1 MPSPWLT
8 TIDPSDM
15 PRLTLN
21 DILDEVTSALPH
33 AETRPGQ
40 RQMSAAVADAIGEGR
55 HLIVQAG
62 TGTGKTI
69 AYLVPVMLSG
79 RRTVIATAT
88 KALQDQLANKDL
100 PLVTSAISHLIDR
113 TPTYAILKGRGNYVC
128 RQRLAELAGESSK
141 RSSRS
146 DNSPTLLELDDMSAT
161 NRREIERIT
170 SWASSTRTGDMAEL
184 DWAPL
189 QSSWRAVSVDSDEC
203 PGARRCPMG
212 GMCFAEMARDAAAEA
227 DIVVVNT
234 HLYGLN
240 IASDNKILPEHEVL
254 VVDEAHNLEDIIS
267 DTVGISFTAHRF
279 ASYAGVVKRI
289 VDDPR
294 LISDIV
300 AVGAN
305 LKAVIA
311 PMLGRRIDTPHAGG
325 KHGLPVDIFAVLAN
339 AQRIVS
345 QVNGALAGIDVK
357 DNEDAK
363 QRKLRAE
370 SVSSRLFDALQRA
383 IDADDRFVSF
393 VNGGPDNPALEIAP
407 LDVGPVLAS
416 GAWGSVTAI
425 LASATIPANLP
436 ARVGLPLSR
445 TTSLEVESPFD
456 YETNALIYCAKHLP
470 QPNAEGF
477 SSLMHRELERLIT
490 AAGGR
495 TLALFTSFKAMD
507 LAVEHLR
514 PRIAQ
519 PILSQRDFPK
529 NELVKRFSESE
540 ESCLFATAGFFQGI
554 DIPGRTLSLVTI
566 DRIPFPR
573 PDDPL
578 LSARRDAV
586 GTSAFSEIDLPR
598 AATLLAQATGRL
610 IRTAAD
616 RGVVAVFDSRLA
628 TKGYRSQILAALPPM
643 RRTID
648 IDAVVDFLETISR
661 D

>member
-1 MPSPWLT
+1 MTGLSLG
-8 TIDPSDM
+8 
-15 PRLTLN
+15 
-21 DILDEVTSALPH
+21 DILDEVTAALPH

-40 RQMSAAVADAIGEGR
+40 RQMSAAVADAITDER

-69 AYLVPVMLSG
+69 AYLVPVMMSG

-100 PLVTSAISHLIDR
+100 PLVSTAIAPLIGR
-113 TPTYAILKGRGNYVC
+113 TPTFAILKGRGNYVC
-128 RQRLAELAGESSK
+128 RQRLAELAGEGNK
-141 RSSRS
+141 RSART
-146 DNSPTLLELDDMSAT
+146 DNSPTLLELDEMSAT
-161 NRREIERIT
+161 NRREIDRIRT
-170 SWASSTRTGDMAEL
+170 WASSTKSGDVAEL

-203 PGARRCPMG
+203 PGARRCPLG
-212 GMCFAEMARDAAAEA
+212 GVCFAELARDAAAEA

-240 IASDNKILPEHEVL
+240 VAADNKILPEHEVL

-267 DTVGISFTAHRF
+267 DTVGISFTSHRF

-300 AVGAN
+300 AVGTN
-305 LKAVIA
+305 LKTVIS
-311 PMLGRRIDTPHAGG
+311 PLVGRRIDTPHTGG
-325 KHGLPVDIFAVLAN
+325 KHGLPVDVFAVLAN

-345 QVNGALAGIDVK
+345 QVNGALSGIDVK

-370 SVSSRLFDALQRA
+370 SVSNRLFEALQRA
-383 IDADDRFVSF
+383 VDADDRFVSF
-393 VNGGPDNPALEIAP
+393 VTGGPDNPALEIAP
-407 LDVGPVLAS
+407 LDVGPVLAGGAS
-416 GAWGSVTAI
+416 GNVTAI
-425 LASATIPANLP
+425 LSSATIPANLP
-436 ARVGLPLSR
+436 SRVGLPISE
-445 TTSLEVESPFD
+445 TTSLEVDSPFD
-456 YETNALIYCAKHLP
+456 YESNSLLYCAKHLP
-470 QPNAEGF
+470 QPNSEGF
-477 SSLMHRELERLIT
+477 TPLMHRELERLIT

-507 LAVEHLR
+507 AAVEFLR
-514 PRIAQ
+514 SRIPQ
-519 PILSQRDFPK
+519 PILSQRDYPK
-529 NELVKRFSESE
+529 NELVRRFSESE

-586 GTSAFSEIDLPR
+586 GTAAFSEIDLPR

-610 IRTAAD
+610 IRTATD

-628 TKGYRSQILAALPPM
+628 TKGYRAQILAAMPPM

-648 IDAVVDFLETISR
+648 IDAVVDFLELIDR
-661 D
+661 A

>member
-1 MPSPWLT
+1 MTGLSLG
-8 TIDPSDM
+8 
-15 PRLTLN
+15 
-21 DILDEVTSALPH
+21 DILDEVTAALPH

-40 RQMSAAVADAIGEGR
+40 RQMSAAVADAITDER

-69 AYLVPVMLSG
+69 AYLVPVMMSG

-100 PLVTSAISHLIDR
+100 PLVSTAIAPLIGR
-113 TPTYAILKGRGNYVC
+113 TPTFAILKGRGNYVC
-128 RQRLAELAGESSK
+128 RQRLAELAGEGNK
-141 RSSRS
+141 RSART
-146 DNSPTLLELDDMSAT
+146 DNSPTLLELDEMSAT
-161 NRREIERIT
+161 NRREIDRIRT
-170 SWASSTRTGDMAEL
+170 WASSTKSGDVAEL

-203 PGARRCPMG
+203 PGARRCPLG
-212 GMCFAEMARDAAAEA
+212 GVCFAELARDAAAEA

-240 IASDNKILPEHEVL
+240 VAADNKILPEHEVL

-267 DTVGISFTAHRF
+267 DTVGISFTSHRF

-300 AVGAN
+300 AVGTN
-305 LKAVIA
+305 LKTVLS
-311 PMLGRRIDTPHAGG
+311 PLVGRRIDTPHTDG
-325 KHGLPVDIFAVLAN
+325 KHGLPVDVFAVLAN

-345 QVNGALAGIDVK
+345 QVNGALSGIDVK

-370 SVSSRLFDALQRA
+370 SVSNRLFEALQRA
-383 IDADDRFVSF
+383 VDADDRFVSF
-393 VNGGPDNPALEIAP
+393 VTGGPDNPALEIAP
-407 LDVGPVLAS
+407 LDVGPVLAG
-416 GAWGSVTAI
+416 GAWGNVTAV
-425 LASATIPANLP
+425 LTSATIPANLP
-436 ARVGLPLSR
+436 SRVGLPISE
-445 TTSLEVESPFD
+445 TTSLEVDSPFD
-456 YETNALIYCAKHLP
+456 YESNSLLYCAKHLP
-470 QPNAEGF
+470 QPNSEGF
-477 SSLMHRELERLIT
+477 TPLMHRELERLIT

-507 LAVEHLR
+507 AAVEFLR
-514 PRIAQ
+514 TRIAQ
-519 PILSQRDFPK
+519 PILSQRDYPK
-529 NELVKRFSESE
+529 NELVRRFSESE

-586 GTSAFSEIDLPR
+586 GTAAFSEIDLPR

-610 IRTAAD
+610 IRTATD

-628 TKGYRSQILAALPPM
+628 TKGYRAQILAAMPPM

-648 IDAVVDFLETISR
+648 IDAVVDFLELIDR
-661 D
+661 G